1 MALNSSNAKSKKSKN
16 EFEDLIESQNLIAEV
31 GATSRLISK
40 SEIKLMAKRTEIE
53 DVLKEYQLSEESIND
68 LEKEKVK
75 VDLLL
80 ETLSRTSEYID
91 SIKKSQVGMTGGMS
105 IMAYENQCGSCVYFE
120 SNGDSKGYCSY
131 IRSYYYPGDKTC
143 VHYSKGNSGCYITT
157 IVCDI
162 LELPDD
168 CGLLETLRNFRSNV
182 LQKEPKYKK
191 VLYEYDVVG
200 PQIAKCLMEDY
211 IEKEDKE
218 MANGL
223 LNCFILPTVDR
234 IKEGRNTEAV
244 KIYTQLTEVL
254 IDTYGIERVKEVPND
269 YDYTKGGHG
278 VKKLGT
284 IGGNLYE

>member
-1 MALNSSNAKSKKSKN
+1 
-16 EFEDLIESQNLIAEV
+16 
-31 GATSRLISK
+31 
-40 SEIKLMAKRTEIE
+40 
-53 DVLKEYQLSEESIND
+53 
-68 LEKEKVK
+68 
-75 VDLLL
+75 
-80 ETLSRTSEYID
+80 
-91 SIKKSQVGMTGGMS
+91 
-105 IMAYENQCGSCVYFE
+105 MAYDNQCGSCVYFE

-131 IRSYYYPGDKTC
+131 IRSYYYPGDKICT
-143 VHYSKGNSGCYITT
+143 HYSKGNSGCYITT

-162 LELPDD
+162 LELSDD
-168 CGLLETLRNFRSNV
+168 CGLLETLRDFRSNV

-223 LNCFILPTVDR
+223 LNCFIIPTVER

-244 KIYTQLTEVL
+244 KIYTQLTETL
-254 IDTYGIERVKEVPND
+254 IDTYGIERVKEVPDD

>member
-1 MALNSSNAKSKKSKN
+1 MSHDYSEN
-16 EFEDLIESQNLIAEV
+16 E
-31 GATSRLISK
+31 
-40 SEIKLMAKRTEIE
+40 
-53 DVLKEYQLSEESIND
+53 
-68 LEKEKVK
+68 
-75 VDLLL
+75 
-80 ETLSRTSEYID
+80 
-91 SIKKSQVGMTGGMS
+91 
-105 IMAYENQCGSCVYFE
+105 CGSCEYLRDEHSDTKYFDDDNLHKGHCVSRGTYE
-120 SNGDSKGYCSY
+120 YPDSKRCTDYKKQGTEREMY
-131 IRSYYYPGDKTC
+131 IPTRTGW
-143 VHYSKGNSGCYITT
+143 YITT

-168 CGLLETLRNFRSNV
+168 CGLLETLRNFRSNI

-223 LNCFILPTVDR
+223 LNCFIIPTVDR

-254 IDTYGIERVKEVPND
+254 IDTYGIERVKEVPDD